1 MLLRVRST
9 PPGGT
14 GATSCATRGTLRD
27 GNQNS
32 RAISKD
38 GGLLPLRTQSLDTE
52 FAKERRMW
60 SPDLAMLRQNWLL
73 TESAFLS
80 FARDRGLGVVG
91 VIKGEPGELHRRG
104 FLSADGRNGKDLQFH
119 PFRFHALQQA
129 LNAGDRITTEKAR
142 QWNSTAELAI
152 LLEPLYWPEVV
163 GHLRFQIGEMDHKIQ
178 SRPVQAQ
185 GHPATAPPGC
195 ERWAKIHEALR
206 IDAAWIDP
214 NRELYILLRLSLW
227 AQREALRGRIAGALW
242 LRHMAEV
249 IRRGFEEVHAV
260 RWPEEDRAFGRWTPG
275 ARARLF
281 GSERPY
287 DDPLRSKGFIAY
299 QFGLFTGSTLRW
311 YVEGETEYYAI
322 LHLLEQPAK
331 LGIELVNLRGEIS
344 AEKRNAARKLED
356 ALKEDLALRRFS
368 VISFDRDLEPNV
380 RAIRAQIVQGHVVGL
395 IDANDPDFE
404 FANFSLDELVEVA
417 ARMDDQFGLDG
428 GKVRRANWQ
437 GIKSA
442 QAFAD
447 HYSKISDRHS
457 SPKGKVWGK
466 ALAAWALKH
475 SAAPRS
481 GAERPFL
488 RMISAAFWA
497 WHSNY
502 EIREGPFR
510 NRSADIRIQAAQP
523 TLESAACAKIARQK

>member
-1 MLLRVRST
+1 
-9 PPGGT
+9 
-14 GATSCATRGTLRD
+14 
-27 GNQNS
+27 
-32 RAISKD
+32 
-38 GGLLPLRTQSLDTE
+38 
-52 FAKERRMW
+52 MW

-129 LNAGDRITTEKAR
+129 LDAGDRITTEKAR

-163 GHLRFQIGEMDHKIQ
+163 GHLRFQIGEMDHKIHLA
-178 SRPVQAQ
+178 RYRRKVIRLLRRLDVNA
-185 GHPATAPPGC
+185 
-195 ERWAKIHEALR
+195 WAKIHEALR

-260 RWPEEDRAFGRWTPG
+260 QWPEEDRAFGRWTPG

-299 QFGLFTGSTLRW
+299 QFGLFTGSALRW
-311 YVEGETEYYAI
+311 YVEGETEYHAI

-368 VISFDRDLEPNV
+368 VISFDRDLEANV

-475 SAAPRS
+475 SAEPRS

-502 EIREGPFR
+502 EIQRDRFEIDPQTFESR
-510 NRSADIRIQAAQP
+510 RRSQP
-523 TLESAACAKIARQK
+523 